1 MSNIVKGL
9 KTTIKQEVFDPRYK
23 EINETIAKSK
33 KMIKHNDEDY
43 KKIQEYMKGKY
54 ISQNKMRNVWRNKRI
69 KYIKAQKDGWSALTT
84 ELQ

>member
-54 ISQNKMRNVWRNKRI
+54 ISQNKMRNV
-69 KYIKAQKDGWSALTT
+69 
-84 ELQ
+84 